1 MSSRVRSNGTQ
12 MVTNEGT
19 IKHLPELF
27 PACAVTRAILQAE
40 SSNTLLEPN
49 EGQEATQSS
58 TLEEQLE
65 LADIFLGHLLDD
77 FPTSS
82 SISAVPQVNESNV
95 NSALSQHDVIKEQAD
110 DSEIQFFGRYGMS
123 EKEDAMI
130 PYTFM
135 LLFKGRCAY
144 EKVENA

>member
-1 MSSRVRSNGTQ
+1 M
-12 MVTNEGT
+12 
-19 IKHLPELF
+19 
-27 PACAVTRAILQAE
+27 
-40 SSNTLLEPN
+40 
-49 EGQEATQSS
+49 
-58 TLEEQLE
+58 EEQLE